1 MPDMPKAY
9 DFQSTEERLYQWWEE
24 NGWFKPEA
32 RPADANAFVISIPPP
47 NVSGEL
53 HNGHAMFVSLEDLMI
68 RRARMQGRAALWV
81 PGVDHAGIA
90 TQLQV
95 EKMLIREGTSRQEI
109 GREAF
114 LARSWAW
121 KEKYGDHIT
130 RQLRRLGASCDWD
143 RERFTLDEGLSRA
156 VREAFVRLYRM
167 GLIYQAEYLVNWSPG
182 LQTAV
187 SDLEVEYSEEPGFL
201 YYFNYP
207 VAGGGSI
214 PVATT
219 RPETILGDPAVAVHP
234 DDERYQAYIGKTCLV
249 PMLNREIPI
258 IADAYVDMNFG
269 TGALK

>member
-1 MPDMPKAY
+1 MTDMPKAY
-9 DFQSTEERLYQWWEE
+9 DFQGTEERLYTWWEE
-24 NGWFKPEA
+24 SGWFKPEA
-32 RPADANAFVISIPPP
+32 RPDDAEAFTISIPPP
-47 NVSGEL
+47 NVTGEL
-53 HNGHAMFVSLEDLMI
+53 HMGHVMFVALEDLMI
-68 RRARMQGRAALWV
+68 RRARMQGKAALWV

-95 EKMLIREGTSRQEI
+95 EKMLEREGTSRQEL

-114 LARSWAW
+114 LEKTWAW
-121 KEKYGDHIT
+121 KEKYGSYIT
-130 RQLRRLGASCDWD
+130 KQLRHIGASCDWD

-156 VREAFVRLYRM
+156 VREAFVRMYRM

-207 VAGGGSI
+207 VKGGGHL

-219 RPETILGDPAVAVHP
+219 L
-234 DDERYQAYIGKTCLV
+234 
-249 PMLNREIPI
+249 
-258 IADAYVDMNFG
+258 FW
-269 TGALK
+269 